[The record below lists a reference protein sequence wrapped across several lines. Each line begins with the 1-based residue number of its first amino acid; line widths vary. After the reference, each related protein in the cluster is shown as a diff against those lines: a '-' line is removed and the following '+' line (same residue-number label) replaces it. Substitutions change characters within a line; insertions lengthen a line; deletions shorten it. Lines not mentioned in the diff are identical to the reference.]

1 MGRKLIVVFCLVL
14 LWSGVA
20 QGVTGDITL
29 TDKEL
34 LERLTRLEEG
44 QRALSQRFDD
54 LRESTNQRFTD
65 LKQSIDKRFDDMNRR
80 FDQVLFWLELLF
92 GTMIVMLAGIFTHGV
107 LLWRRQTRTETLI
120 ENHLRET
127 EKDRLLSMQSE
138 EIKQLKERLAKVEE
152 KVA

>member
-1 MGRKLIVVFCLVL
+1 LVL

-54 LRESTNQRFTD
+54 LKQGTNQRFD
-65 LKQSIDKRFDDMNRR
+65 DMNRRFDDMNRRFDDMNRR

-92 GTMIVMLAGIFTHGV
+92 GTMILLLAGIFTHGV

-120 ENHLRET
+120 EDHLRET
-127 EKDRLLSMQSE
+127 EKDRLLSMQAE
-138 EIKQLKERLAKVEE
+138 EIRQLKERLAKVEE
-152 KVA
+152 KIA